1 MPPTP
6 ETPDDTSP
14 PKPKHM
20 YRAEEDRPSRL
31 FQWAVN
37 LPDKFTAR
45 KFNGY
50 QLFLVLLLGVLFYF
64 LVLVRFGE

>member
-1 MPPTP
+1 MPPIP
-6 ETPDDTSP
+6 ETPDDASP
-14 PKPKHM
+14 PKPKHT
-20 YRAEEDRPSRL
+20 YRSEEDRPSRV

-50 QLFLVLLLGVLFYF
+50 QLFLVLLLGGLFYV
-64 LVLVRFGE
+64 LVLERFGD

>member
-1 MPPTP
+1 MPLIP
-6 ETPDDTSP
+6 EPPDDPSP
-14 PKPKHM
+14 PKSKRT
-20 YRAEEDRPSRL
+20 YRPEEDRPSPV

-50 QLFLVLLLGVLFYF
+50 QLFLVILLGVLFYV
-64 LVLVRFGE
+64 LVLERFGD

>member
-6 ETPDDTSP
+6 EKPDDAAP
-14 PKPKHM
+14 QKPL
-20 YRAEEDRPSRL
+20 RTWRPEEDRPSKL

-37 LPDKFTAR
+37 LPDKFTSR

-50 QLFLVLLLGVLFYF
+50 QLFLVIFLGVLFYV
-64 LVLVRFGE
+64 LVLERFGD

>member
-1 MPPTP
+1 
-6 ETPDDTSP
+6 
-14 PKPKHM
+14 M